1 VIVDH
6 VRASDAERMK
16 ALRLRALREDPQGF
30 SSTYERELAL
40 PEDWWT
46 SRAALSDAG
55 EVQRMYVA
63 VEDDRWVGMAL
74 ARDDDGTAVLNAM
87 WVAPEGRGRG
97 AARALCDACAEWAR
111 TRGFDVLEVGVF
123 GDNAPARRMYE
134 AAGFTPDRQ
143 EGRILI
149 LRRTLERA
157 GPRAGRRS
165 PAPGR

>member
-1 VIVDH
+1 MRIRH
-6 VRASDAERMK
+6 VEAHEAERMK

-30 SSTYERELAL
+30 SSTIEHELAL

-55 EVQRMYVA
+55 EQQRMYIA
-63 VEDDRWVGMAL
+63 TEEDRWLGMAL

-87 WVAPEGRGRG
+87 WVAPEGRRRG

-111 TRGFDVLEVGVF
+111 THGFDVLEVGVF

-134 AAGFTPDRQ
+134 AVGFSPDRVQ
-143 EGRILI
+143 DGILI
-149 LRRTLERA
+149 LRRAL
-157 GPRAGRRS
+157 
-165 PAPGR
+165 